1 MILLKNGCSY
11 SGLKVIPGNW
21 KTSAAPFDR
30 EWYIYYRFYS
40 PDSPKG
46 KLKIIK
52 GGLNILEKLSDRQV
66 AVRALVKN
74 EQKLLEVQGYN
85 PALNRIVDDFTSDH
99 IIDPETGFIDALD
112 KAYARL
118 NYEASTM
125 SDLKCVIRGV
135 KKAAKYLK
143 IENKPVSEIRRRNII
158 RILDVCG
165 QCVKGWSNAR
175 YNKYKSYL
183 SILFKELL
191 NIETVEFNP
200 VKEIPKKSV
209 ITKLR
214 EVLTMEQRKKVDVFL
229 KKNYYTFWRFLHIFY
244 HSGSREVEL
253 TKLTKDKVRIDEQYF
268 VVTVLKRGQPCEVKK
283 PINNSVL
290 NLWEEIYSEAKQG
303 QFLFS
308 KGLRPGDERVNPNQI
323 TRRWREHVKKK
334 LGITADFYSLK
345 HLNLDE
351 VSDIL
356 SLEQASKLAG
366 HLSTATTAEFYTVGK
381 SERDLNQLKSIQN
394 KFA

>member
-11 SGLKVIPGNW
+11 SGLKVVPGNW
-21 KTSAAPFDR
+21 KTSTAPLTR

-40 PDSPKG
+40 PDSQKG

-66 AVRALVKN
+66 AVRVLVKN

-283 PINNSVL
+283 PIKNSIL
-290 NLWEEIYSEAKQG
+290 NLCI
-303 QFLFS
+303 
-308 KGLRPGDERVNPNQI
+308 I
-323 TRRWREHVKKK
+323 
-334 LGITADFYSLK
+334 
-345 HLNLDE
+345 
-351 VSDIL
+351 
-356 SLEQASKLAG
+356 
-366 HLSTATTAEFYTVGK
+366 
-381 SERDLNQLKSIQN
+381 
-394 KFA
+394 